1 LGSAAHKVVSAQLY
15 RVEEVLEIWK
25 RITAP
30 VLMVQASLNEMP
42 VWWKNSYTLDEFTQR
57 IQVVPQV
64 QHAKIEPAGHM
75 LHHDQPHQLAALIED
90 FLLA

>member
-1 LGSAAHKVVSAQLY
+1 
-15 RVEEVLEIWK
+15 
-25 RITAP
+25 
-30 VLMVQASLNEMP
+30 MVQASLNEMP

-57 IQVVPQV
+57 IQVVSKV

-75 LHHDQPHQLAALIED
+75 LHHDQPQQLAALIED